1 MGIDPNPNPHL
12 VAANPAFPAVPP
24 HVPPTRPPTRAPRTA
39 PTHPPT
45 RAPSSQWLSNTA
57 LFLLCAFPHSL
68 THSLTHSLSTSSD
81 KIVFSTL
88 SAGEMHTYLL
98 KMDTADASAPRRLL
112 PPGVGEGSCRLLCAH
127 DDVIVV
133 QCSSFISPP
142 TIWACRL
149 SPTADPLTHP
159 QWRELSHLPSAVPLE
174 HQPLAEAARKELS
187 EVLQKEH
194 FLSLPECRTPTFAA
208 CPQCIQ
214 VRVSRVQ
221 LTEAQGGAEAW
232 VLRPAPRAAPTGPAP
247 TRPVAT
253 ERAAEARSDAP
264 PSAAAAP
271 WLLRPHG
278 GPHSMSPSA
287 FSVELSLLLLQVS
300 PFALTPARP

>member
-1 MGIDPNPNPHL
+1 MALKHGTVSSL
-12 VAANPAFPAVPP
+12 CFP
-24 HVPPTRPPTRAPRTA
+24 
-39 PTHPPT
+39 
-45 RAPSSQWLSNTA
+45 
-57 LFLLCAFPHSL
+57 SL
-68 THSLTHSLSTSSD
+68 TNQLTHSLSTFRSD

-98 KMDTADASAPRRLL
+98 KMDPADAPADASAPRRLL

-149 SPTADPLTHP
+149 SEDPLTAP

-194 FLSLPECRTPTFAA
+194 FLCLSPN
-208 CPQCIQ
+208 
-214 VRVSRVQ
+214 V
-221 LTEAQGGAEAW
+221 
-232 VLRPAPRAAPTGPAP
+232 AAP
-247 TRPVAT
+247 
-253 ERAAEARSDAP
+253 
-264 PSAAAAP
+264 
-271 WLLRPHG
+271 LLPHV
-278 GPHSMSPSA
+278 HNLFRCA
-287 FSVELSLLLLQVS
+287 
-300 PFALTPARP
+300 